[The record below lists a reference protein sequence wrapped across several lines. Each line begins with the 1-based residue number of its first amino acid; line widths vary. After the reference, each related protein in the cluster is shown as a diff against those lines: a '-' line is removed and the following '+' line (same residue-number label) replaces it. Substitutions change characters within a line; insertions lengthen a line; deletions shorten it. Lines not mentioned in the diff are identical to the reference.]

1 MDRPV
6 TTVVLRDV
14 ARPLHGLNRWDDGRL
29 ETIMDVERFDGGEAA
44 A

>member
-29 ETIMDVERFDGGEAA
+29 ENIMNVERFDGGGAA